1 MSTRTLNKALPLF
14 GTFALSKFLWFCDAS
29 FFWMCF
35 IILGSR
41 PEYVK
46 KKEILVSVHIVFVV
60 YSHCRSTRRGVGPGV
75 DSECDFTQFCG
86 EGTFPWWRGT
96 CTYAYNTLLKWH
108 DKNAGVAVTWIRLI
122 HTCTV
127 HVDKHHFHIHGI
139 IFLYLLSLYVYTR
152 IQLFNTAVTR
162 AKQWL
167 VVVGE
172 PITLCTVGSNRLLW
186 GEFIKNCQQVGSFEY
201 NNAEKFESCLEDKI
215 VVRLVSLSL
224 SLSFSLSLSLPTNSL
239 HVLMYVMYPYIHKI

>member
-1 MSTRTLNKALPLF
+1 MTRTLVSLVHEL
-14 GTFALSKFLWFCDAS
+14 G
-29 FFWMCF
+29 FF
-35 IILGSR
+35 
-41 PEYVK
+41 
-46 KKEILVSVHIVFVV
+46 
-60 YSHCRSTRRGVGPGV
+60 
-75 DSECDFTQFCG
+75 
-86 EGTFPWWRGT
+86 
-96 CTYAYNTLLKWH
+96 
-108 DKNAGVAVTWIRLI
+108 I
-122 HTCTV
+122 HV
-127 HVDKHHFHIHGI
+127 HVDKHHFHVHGI

-224 SLSFSLSLSLPTNSL
+224 SLSLSPLSLFLSTNSL
-239 HVLMYVMYPYIHKI
+239 HVLMYVMYLYIRKT